1 MNQIFSPA
9 RFGAYAM
16 RFISQKGKHC
26 LLMYVV
32 ITCVLAVF
40 MALGGQSID
49 FFLMTSVLFIVAM
62 VEASRFS
69 NNIEPRSMKI
79 RFLLVPAS
87 QFEKML
93 VSVLYLFIAVPLL
106 YIVALFVA
114 QYVAMFLIAL
124 FTLTPP
130 QWNVPFHAVSI
141 NSDILPWFCLSYYGS
156 ASFYLLGANIWTR
169 NTFLKTTA
177 INVIIGVAAFIAI
190 SICAMAF
197 TVQTDVISALSSISY
212 TQDMS
217 VLSPSKYDIENVFV
231 TFWCI
236 GSILFTLGYL
246 VVAYLRITELEV
258 NETKR

>member
-79 RFLLVPAS
+79 RFSLCRRRSLRRCW
-87 QFEKML
+87 
-93 VSVLYLFIAVPLL
+93 YR
-106 YIVALFVA
+106 Y
-114 QYVAMFLIAL
+114 
-124 FTLTPP
+124 FTSL
-130 QWNVPFHAVSI
+130 
-141 NSDILPWFCLSYYGS
+141 
-156 ASFYLLGANIWTR
+156 
-169 NTFLKTTA
+169 
-177 INVIIGVAAFIAI
+177 
-190 SICAMAF
+190 
-197 TVQTDVISALSSISY
+197 
-212 TQDMS
+212 
-217 VLSPSKYDIENVFV
+217 
-231 TFWCI
+231 
-236 GSILFTLGYL
+236 
-246 VVAYLRITELEV
+246 
-258 NETKR
+258 